1 MVKYF
6 VLLLYYMYVDE
17 EFYFLLFKYESPKLS
32 FIILYFMLSSGI
44 AFTKYKWV
52 ILWKYLHTNGLIK
65 SRLSR
70 AEPQTLESQWVGVK
84 FTLHFRLFVSSR
96 LTNICKP
103 SVFFIASC
111 TISEFR
117 SSSFK
122 HDKAIMVAVWFPVWN
137 VKVCTNVPTTSIWP
151 IYIS

>member
-1 MVKYF
+1 
-6 VLLLYYMYVDE
+6 MYVDE

-70 AEPQTLESQWVGVK
+70 AEPNPRKPMGGCKIYLTFSIIRLE
-84 FTLHFRLFVSSR
+84 
-96 LTNICKP
+96 
-103 SVFFIASC
+103 
-111 TISEFR
+111 
-117 SSSFK
+117 
-122 HDKAIMVAVWFPVWN
+122 
-137 VKVCTNVPTTSIWP
+137 
-151 IYIS
+151 